1 MSCNGDCNQGREC
14 GCLSTNYIAHNA
26 MLTEMIAADHDI
38 IMALRQEIL
47 LMREIMTQEQM
58 AELREL
64 LLKSQQATEAF
75 RTSQLMRSA
84 DPVSALLAQS
94 SL

>member
-1 MSCNGDCNQGREC
+1 M
-14 GCLSTNYIAHNA
+14 NYIAHNA

-38 IMALRQEIL
+38 IMALKEEL
-47 LMREIMTQEQM
+47 KMTQEQM

-64 LLKSQQATEAF
+64 LLKSQQATEAS
-75 RTSQLMRSA
+75 RTNQSEHLA

-94 SL
+94 SQSHS

>member
-1 MSCNGDCNQGREC
+1 M
-14 GCLSTNYIAHNA
+14 NYIAHNA

-47 LMREIMTQEQM
+47 TMREIMTQEQM

-64 LLKSQQATEAF
+64 LLKSQQATEAS
-75 RTSQLMRSA
+75 RTNQSKHLA
-84 DPVSALLAQS
+84 GHVSVSPAQS
-94 SL
+94 SQSHS

>member
-1 MSCNGDCNQGREC
+1 MSCNGDCQQGREC

-38 IMALRQEIL
+38 IMALKEEL
-47 LMREIMTQEQM
+47 KMTQEQM

-64 LLKSQQATEAF
+64 LLKSQQATEAS
-75 RTSQLMRSA
+75 RTNQSAHLA

-94 SL
+94 SQSHS

>member
-1 MSCNGDCNQGREC
+1 M
-14 GCLSTNYIAHNA
+14 TNLDSNPLQTKSVDSDELAYIKHNR

-58 AELREL
+58 KELREL
-64 LLKSQQATEAF
+64 LLKSH
-75 RTSQLMRSA
+75 RL
-84 DPVSALLAQS
+84 
-94 SL
+94 SLPAKG

>member
-1 MSCNGDCNQGREC
+1 MTTD
-14 GCLSTNYIAHNA
+14 IAHNA

-47 LMREIMTQEQM
+47 TMRKIMTQEQM

-64 LLKSQQATEAF
+64 LLKCQ
-75 RTSQLMRSA
+75 RKTS
-84 DPVSALLAQS
+84 
-94 SL
+94 

>member
-1 MSCNGDCNQGREC
+1 MTTD
-14 GCLSTNYIAHNA
+14 IAHNR
-26 MLTEMIAADHDI
+26 MLTEMISRDHDI

-64 LLKSQQATEAF
+64 LLKCQ
-75 RTSQLMRSA
+75 RKTS
-84 DPVSALLAQS
+84 
-94 SL
+94 

>member
-1 MSCNGDCNQGREC
+1 MSE
-14 GCLSTNYIAHNA
+14 YIAHNA
-26 MLTEMIAADHDI
+26 MLTEMIARDHDT

-64 LLKSQQATEAF
+64 LLKCQRKT
-75 RTSQLMRSA
+75 
-84 DPVSALLAQS
+84 
-94 SL
+94 

>member
-1 MSCNGDCNQGREC
+1 MTCNGDCNQGREC

-47 LMREIMTQEQM
+47 TMRKIMTQEQM

-64 LLKSQQATEAF
+64 LLKCQ
-75 RTSQLMRSA
+75 RKTS
-84 DPVSALLAQS
+84 
-94 SL
+94 

>member
-1 MSCNGDCNQGREC
+1 MSE
-14 GCLSTNYIAHNA
+14 YIAHNA

-47 LMREIMTQEQM
+47 TMREIMTQEQM

-64 LLKSQQATEAF
+64 LLKSQ
-75 RTSQLMRSA
+75 RL
-84 DPVSALLAQS
+84 
-94 SL
+94 SLPAKG

>member
-1 MSCNGDCNQGREC
+1 M
-14 GCLSTNYIAHNA
+14 TNLDSNLLQTKSVDSDELAYIKHNR

-64 LLKSQQATEAF
+64 LLKCQRKNS
-75 RTSQLMRSA
+75 
-84 DPVSALLAQS
+84 
-94 SL
+94 

>member
-1 MSCNGDCNQGREC
+1 M
-14 GCLSTNYIAHNA
+14 NYIAHNA

-38 IMALRQEIL
+38 IMALKEEL
-47 LMREIMTQEQM
+47 KMTQEQM

-64 LLKSQQATEAF
+64 LLKSQQATEAS
-75 RTSQLMRSA
+75 RTNQSKHLA
-84 DPVSALLAQS
+84 GHVSVSPAQS